1 MHHYV
6 HQETSFG
13 RQDRTT
19 PCNRQEIKGGWGS
32 SIKPKDRR
40 LSVKRRRVRSNA
52 RPAYFTLSVLFD
64 LACFCPRPVKRLT
77 TSRTDKINPM
87 HSQSIIYRNSSTARG
102 NDRLFHHAA
111 IPMPN
116 RRELLFLSLS
126 CFIIQFRHTG
136 YSNPDT
142 VCKSNSGRWRAFTTY
157 YIISP

>member
-52 RPAYFTLSVLFD
+52 RPAYFTLSILFD

-77 TSRTDKINPM
+77 TSRNDKINPM
-87 HSQSIIYRNSSTARG
+87 HSQSIIYRNSSTELEATIDYFIMLLYQCRI
-102 NDRLFHHAA
+102 AA
-111 IPMPN
+111 S
-116 RRELLFLSLS
+116 FCFCLSPVSSYDFDTPAIQTQILYVRVIVADGAPLPL
-126 CFIIQFRHTG
+126 II
-136 YSNPDT
+136 
-142 VCKSNSGRWRAFTTY
+142 
-157 YIISP
+157 